1 MLSVLTRLYK
11 GPGTSYDDPNL
22 WATTT
27 PSVRPSSFPFCGRR
41 HVALRNSSL
50 KVDDFTAQSSL
61 YTEQGRAI
69 HSVIQNMLLRTGSMF
84 GYARC
89 ARPSC
94 KAWYADRPM
103 RVPADAR
110 CAKCGS
116 DKLNYEELRLS
127 DEHLGLAMHLDGV
140 LINND
145 GLAVLVEIK
154 SAEDAKVKW
163 IKRQQGRMLKSLF
176 ADKVPWVGYLAQ
188 ATTYRAHLALAL
200 PQLKY
205 ANYILYIV
213 QSRDQPRNFAPIRV
227 PYDATLWPNVR
238 QQIYVAM
245 RADKASILPMPVSA
259 NVNHPACNYC
269 QLVKQCKSRL
279 MEKRSDEPQVDVKYD
294 ALFSRKARDALD
306 RVSQKQLP
314 KQVVEVRRG
323 H

>member
-1 MLSVLTRLYK
+1 
-11 GPGTSYDDPNL
+11 
-22 WATTT
+22 
-27 PSVRPSSFPFCGRR
+27 
-41 HVALRNSSL
+41 
-50 KVDDFTAQSSL
+50 
-61 YTEQGRAI
+61 
-69 HSVIQNMLLRTGSMF
+69 MLLRTGSML

-94 KAWYADRPM
+94 REWYSDLPLQI
-103 RVPADAR
+103 PANAR
-110 CAKCGS
+110 CPKCNS

-127 DEHLGLAMHLDGV
+127 DDHLGLAMHLDGV
-140 LINND
+140 LINSD

-163 IKRQQGRMLKSLF
+163 LKRQNSQMLMSLF

-188 ATTYRAHLALAL
+188 ATTYRAHLAKAL
-200 PQLKY
+200 PKLKY
-205 ANYILYIV
+205 ANYILYII

-245 RADKASILPMPVSA
+245 RADKASILPVPVST

-269 QLVKQCKSRL
+269 SLVKQCQSRL

-294 ALFSRKARDALD
+294 ALFSAKARAALE
-306 RVSQKQLP
+306 RVAQKQLP
-314 KQVVEVRRG
+314 EQIVEVRRG